1 MNLDA
6 PGGAFEVRSNILW
19 PVAFSWEWEQPSWKG
34 NKTLWSFKSL
44 LPANRRKSSW
54 RFLTL
59 SRQWIR
65 ARSSLRS
72 WWGRDQSLGE
82 VEIRSATLT
91 RNVSTVSRHRCCN
104 NIWNG
109 CQRPVQV
116 AVISIQMLP
125 NTLPKKFKPQAVLSI
140 YEHACQSF
148 WQESWN
154 ILAES
159 ELLSFDLFHHTFHRG
174 NIFFLCESLWKTQI
188 YIFENF
194 YLSDALIADRRDSHS
209 VNLSLAWLHGH
220 HHIYQ
225 FDISF
230 NFHLFHSY
238 CCNIGLW
245 WQCLRGHQVEEA
257 CTLLQQ
263 CRRYL
268 LLGRYARFLCHTR
281 FAG

>member
-1 MNLDA
+1 MGWDFSSVFYKLLITDLLNNFFLKHRESGTWLASTGGMNLCA

-72 WWGRDQSLGE
+72 WWGGDQSLGE

-125 NTLPKKFKPQAVLSI
+125 NTFSKKFKPQAVL
-140 YEHACQSF
+140 
-148 WQESWN
+148 
-154 ILAES
+154 
-159 ELLSFDLFHHTFHRG
+159 
-174 NIFFLCESLWKTQI
+174 
-188 YIFENF
+188 
-194 YLSDALIADRRDSHS
+194 
-209 VNLSLAWLHGH
+209 
-220 HHIYQ
+220 
-225 FDISF
+225 
-230 NFHLFHSY
+230 
-238 CCNIGLW
+238 
-245 WQCLRGHQVEEA
+245 
-257 CTLLQQ
+257 
-263 CRRYL
+263 
-268 LLGRYARFLCHTR
+268 
-281 FAG
+281 

>member
-1 MNLDA
+1 MNLGA

-104 NIWNG
+104 NI
-109 CQRPVQV
+109 
-116 AVISIQMLP
+116 
-125 NTLPKKFKPQAVLSI
+125 
-140 YEHACQSF
+140 
-148 WQESWN
+148 
-154 ILAES
+154 LAES
-159 ELLSFDLFHHTFHRG
+159 KLFSFDLFHHTFHRG

-188 YIFENF
+188 HIFENF

-209 VNLSLAWLHGH
+209 VNLSLARHGEVSL
-220 HHIYQ
+220 ITR
-225 FDISF
+225 SS
-230 NFHLFHSY
+230 SY
-238 CCNIGLW
+238 LSVWYII
-245 WQCLRGHQVEEA
+245 
-257 CTLLQQ
+257 
-263 CRRYL
+263 
-268 LLGRYARFLCHTR
+268 
-281 FAG
+281 